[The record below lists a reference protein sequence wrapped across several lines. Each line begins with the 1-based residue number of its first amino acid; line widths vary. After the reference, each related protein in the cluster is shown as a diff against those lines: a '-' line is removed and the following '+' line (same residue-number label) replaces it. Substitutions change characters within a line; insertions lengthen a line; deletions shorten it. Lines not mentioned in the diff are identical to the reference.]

1 MNKLENSIIQKESKL
16 IFKIAQHNA
25 VKKKLKFDPI
35 QQLRFGTV

>member
-25 VKKKLKFDPI
+25 VKKNENSI
-35 QQLRFGTV
+35 QFNN